1 MEPNNINNTNTNDT
15 SSINFSRIPPTPPV
29 PPARTKPIKP
39 QNNMKLKKM
48 ILALLAVAV
57 LITGGLYLYMQ
68 KVSSSPAA
76 SPQSEKP
83 TFCIYKYKPPVI
95 TTATANKAK
104 IIFFN

>member
-57 LITGGLYLYMQ
+57 VITGGLYLYMQ
-68 KVSSSPAA
+68 KRILLRVNSHLLQTKKLRQTSGRWRLWL
-76 SPQSEKP
+76 
-83 TFCIYKYKPPVI
+83 
-95 TTATANKAK
+95 TTTPMPDRNQD
-104 IIFFN
+104 